1 VRLVPLP
8 DTELSYG
15 TEIIRVRIADW
26 RRKYKL
32 PNEEETQ
39 PKEKTK
45 TTFKKK

>member
-26 RRKYKL
+26 RGKYNL

-39 PKEKTK
+39 PKVKNK
-45 TTFKKK
+45 NSF

>member
-8 DTELSYG
+8 DIESSYG

-26 RRKYKL
+26 RRKAKL

-39 PKEKTK
+39 PKAKNK
-45 TTFKKK
+45 NSF